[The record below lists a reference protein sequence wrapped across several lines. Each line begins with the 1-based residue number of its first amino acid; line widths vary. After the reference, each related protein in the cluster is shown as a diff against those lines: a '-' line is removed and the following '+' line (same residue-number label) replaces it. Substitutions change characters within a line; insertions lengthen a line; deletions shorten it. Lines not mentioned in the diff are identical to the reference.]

1 MATEEDVERMETSE
15 ENFYDNLDDIISG
28 LVNEKLESSGW
39 VEGLPPGMADI
50 ERELGNLEDQ
60 QARIQD
66 VFRESEHLLVVAGDN
81 LAWQQAWFKEWN
93 EHNRTGSP
101 EEMVDLTVEDD
112 DIMVVSEGPATQQ
125 QQKQQKTQQQQQQ
138 QPPPPQRQESQPE
151 PSSIPQTAAED
162 VTVPSTPHQSQPD
175 GSVPTANQESGAPSV
190 QPIAGQNKEPFQ
202 RKVSTAVTGPSSQVV
217 PGTSDPLTV
226 ELAVGMRLMGK
237 KKDDIWYQGT
247 LIKIV
252 TDEKG
257 MIKYKVKYDVKG
269 KGLLSG
275 NHIAFSETVGQGV
288 LHAGSRI
295 VGQYVDEEG
304 DSVQYLYA
312 GIVAEL
318 PSKSNRSRYLIFF
331 DDGFATYLRRNQIHQ
346 VCKPSTNAWEDV
358 HPNSREFIREYL
370 QGYPERAMVK
380 VKVGQKIRTEW
391 NGQWWDARVDS
402 VDGSLVKMYYP
413 TDKRS
418 EWIYRGSTRLWPLY
432 EAFAHQEQA
441 QTGGSKSIRSHTMG
455 KTRGPHIEYTR
466 AEDEETKSKTTGAA
480 GTVQKKAA
488 PTSAPATL
496 TYLTAPSLSKPPSH
510 SSSSTSTIDSSSL
523 SFEKLLTEDIE
534 KLQAGSKLVPSSSG
548 ELQNSGGGMGRP
560 VANREAWLQIAGTTQ
575 KKTGTSQKSNTTE
588 QPKVT
593 TSQQSSWPGK
603 QAVTSQQASSAVK
616 PTVASTVKQTVTTTQ
631 SSGTTYPQRPSRPLK
646 KQVAR
651 KSTGPKSRRPFLDLY
666 TGSTG
671 SRKDMASI
679 LQERLMEEGDSNS
692 RSSEDSIVD
701 ITIETDPMEVP
712 TPKIVKFC
720 PHQCTPSCVS
730 HVRPANP
737 DQYKGRGPSP
747 HSNPLKVPI
756 LYQWERYIGKK
767 RPGGTR
773 DVSYRT
779 PCARMVRNIRDVSR
793 YLSQT
798 NTDFLSIDQFCFD
811 PYVML
816 DNLRPEKYYVK
827 IPDISNGNED
837 VPISCVNEINNE
849 HPDNVGYTKQ
859 RLPTPGVELNLDPDY
874 LVCCDCTDNCQNKKT
889 CACHQLTIQAYR
901 SSCRIGGQEDP
912 DAGYNYRR
920 LTEQLPTGIYE
931 CNSRCKCSKQCY
943 NRVAQNGIGLRLQV
957 FRTSKRGWGIRCL
970 DDIPQGAFI
979 CIYAGQLLTEDT
991 ANKGGH
997 MFGDEYL
1004 AELDHIEVA
1013 EKFKEGYESD
1023 VPDSSGSDMNESD
1036 SDSDNSNS
1044 GEEPSISSSTSPE
1057 PDLDNSS
1064 DEDYKPEI
1072 TDKPADTGGAVK
1084 LILRR
1089 ESRGSTSGR
1098 SGKTTEQ
1105 WSVKPQKCDTDKK
1118 VESWIEKNLSEKKS
1132 GDTGSQSESRSSS
1145 GRETPKQMHQSQDS
1159 KPGPS
1164 QPNKGD
1170 LDQSEDTNPSKKDS
1184 SGQEQ
1189 ERHNIF
1195 DIMEFSESKDGTSK
1209 TPEQSSE
1216 GHKKG
1221 DMTRSFQD
1229 ALKDMNVSMEVSP
1242 KKAPGQQGAV
1252 GANKGSEKDDGTTSP
1267 VTERKGTV
1275 AEKAGR
1281 RESDIQDKTGKT
1293 EGEEKEKKG
1302 KDGSSPVRH
1311 YGYRVDG
1318 ERIVGLKRKH
1328 RKKVVVKASS
1338 SSESEESKPK
1348 PAGGD
1353 CELMIVGATSLA
1365 VDSGDETSESDSEK
1379 GSDKGK
1385 KKKEKDQLKVPA
1397 PEDTQQ
1403 PVAVLQ
1409 PSPDR
1414 STRKYFGEEHC
1425 YVMDAKVIGNCGRYL
1440 NHSCSPNLFVQNVF
1454 VDTHDLRFPWV
1465 AFFSSKRIRG
1475 GTELTWDYNYEVG
1488 SVPDKV
1494 LYCYCGS
1501 EECRGRLL

>member
-1 MATEEDVERMETSE
+1 MATVGDAERQEMSE

-28 LVNEKLESSGW
+28 LVNEKLEGSGW

-50 ERELGNLEDQ
+50 ERELGSLEDQ

-66 VFRESEHLLVVAGDN
+66 VFQESEQLLGVAGDN
-81 LAWQQAWFKEWN
+81 LAWQQTWFNDWKD
-93 EHNRTGSP
+93 HNRTGVP

-112 DIMVVSEGPATQQ
+112 EIMVVSDRPAI
-125 QQKQQKTQQQQQQ
+125 QQQ
-138 QPPPPQRQESQPE
+138 QPQQQRAQQQRAQQRQEQPELSSAPQAVAEVETPPAVPQQSQPE
-151 PSSIPQTAAED
+151 S
-162 VTVPSTPHQSQPD
+162 
-175 GSVPTANQESGAPSV
+175 SVPTTNQETGASSE
-190 QPIAGQNKEPFQ
+190 QPIAVQHEEQVQ
-202 RKVSTAVTGPSSQVV
+202 REAVKVSTAEAGPSSQVA
-217 PGTSDPLTV
+217 PGTSDPV
-226 ELAVGMRLMGK
+226 SAELAVGMRLMGK

-257 MIKYKVKYDVKG
+257 VIRYKVKYDVKG
-269 KGLLSG
+269 KSLLSG
-275 NHIAFSETVGQGV
+275 NHIAFCETVGQGV

-318 PSKSNRSRYLIFF
+318 PSKANKSRYLIFF

-346 VCKPSTNAWEDV
+346 VCKPSANAWEDV

-466 AEDEETKSKTTGAA
+466 AEDEEAKSKAA
-480 GTVQKKAA
+480 GGSESAQKKPASA
-488 PTSAPATL
+488 SAPIG
-496 TYLTAPSLSKPPSH
+496 SQSKPPSR
-510 SSSSTSTIDSSSL
+510 SSTPRSSSTVDSNSL

-560 VANREAWLQIAGTTQ
+560 VTNREAWLQIAGA
-575 KKTGTSQKSNTTE
+575 SQKNT
-588 QPKVT
+588 V
-593 TSQQSSWPGK
+593 TSQQSN
-603 QAVTSQQASSAVK
+603 T
-616 PTVASTVKQTVTTTQ
+616 TVKQTVTNQQSNTSVKQTVTSQQSNAAAKQTVPTAQPPVTTF
-631 SSGTTYPQRPSRPLK
+631 PQRQSRPLK

-651 KSTGPKSRRPFLDLY
+651 KSTGPRSRRPFPDHY
-666 TGSTG
+666 TSSSTSVG
-671 SRKDMASI
+671 RKDIASI
-679 LQERLMEEGDSNS
+679 LQKRLMEEGDSNS
-692 RSSEDSIVD
+692 RSSEDSVVD
-701 ITIETDPMEVP
+701 ITVDTDPTEVP
-712 TPKIVKFC
+712 TPKMLKFC
-720 PHQCTPSCVS
+720 PHQCTPTCVS

-737 DQYKGRGPSP
+737 DQYRGRGAWP
-747 HSNPLKVPI
+747 HINPLKVPI

-779 PCARMVRNIRDVSR
+779 PCARMLRNVRDISR
-793 YLSQT
+793 YLTQT
-798 NTDFLSIDQFCFD
+798 KTDFLSIDQFCFD

-816 DNLRPEKYYVK
+816 DNKMLGKNYVK

-874 LVCCDCTDNCQNKKT
+874 LVSCDCTDNCQNKKT

-901 SSCRIGGQEDP
+901 SRPGGQEDP
-912 DAGYNYRR
+912 DAGYENRR

-991 ANKGGH
+991 ANKGGN

-1004 AELDHIEVA
+1004 AELDHIEIA

-1023 VPDSSGSDMNESD
+1023 VPDSSGSDMNNSD
-1036 SDSDNSNS
+1036 SDSDNSSS
-1044 GEEPSISSSTSPE
+1044 GEEPSITSSTSPE

-1064 DEDYKPEI
+1064 DSDYKPDI
-1072 TDKPADTGGAVK
+1072 TDKPGEAGGGVK

-1118 VESWIEKNLSEKKS
+1118 VESWMEKNLSDNKP
-1132 GDTGSQSESRSSS
+1132 GDPGSQP
-1145 GRETPKQMHQSQDS
+1145 GQSQSS
-1159 KPGPS
+1159 KE
-1164 QPNKGD
+1164 D
-1170 LDQSEDTNPSKKDS
+1170 LGQSVDTNPTKKES

-1195 DIMEFSESKDGTSK
+1195 DIMEFSESKDESIK
-1209 TPEQSSE
+1209 TPDQSGE
-1216 GHKKG
+1216 GQKKG
-1221 DMTRSFQD
+1221 DTNRSFQD
-1229 ALKDMNVSMEVSP
+1229 ALKDMNVSMEVLP
-1242 KKAPGQQGAV
+1242 KKAPAQQGSVA
-1252 GANKGSEKDDGTTSP
+1252 ASKESEKDDGTACP
-1267 VTERKGTV
+1267 VAAEKDSVEEKTER
-1275 AEKAGR
+1275 
-1281 RESDIQDKTGKT
+1281 REGDIQDKTGKT
-1293 EGEEKEKKG
+1293 EGEEKDKKG
-1302 KDGSSPVRH
+1302 KDSSSPLRH

-1318 ERIVGLKRKH
+1318 DRIAGLKRKH

-1348 PAGGD
+1348 PADGEF
-1353 CELMIVGATSLA
+1353 ELMIVGATSLA
-1365 VDSGDETSESDSEK
+1365 VDSGDETSDSEK
-1379 GSDKGK
+1379 CSDKGK
-1385 KKKEKDQLKVPA
+1385 KKKEKDQLEVPA
-1397 PEDTQQ
+1397 PVQILVPDDTQQ

-1409 PSPDR
+1409 PSPDK

-1475 GTELTWDYNYEVG
+1475 GTELTWDYNYQVG
-1488 SVPDKV
+1488 SVAGKV

>member
-1 MATEEDVERMETSE
+1 MATDGDAEGIEMSD
-15 ENFYDNLDDIISG
+15 ENFYENLDDIISG

-39 VEGLPPGMADI
+39 VEGLPPGMAAI
-50 ERELGNLEDQ
+50 ERDLGSLEDQ

-66 VFRESEHLLVVAGDN
+66 VFRESERLLGVAGEN
-81 LAWQQAWFKEWN
+81 LAWQQTWFNDWM

-101 EEMVDLTVEDD
+101 EEMVDLTAEDD
-112 DIMVVSEGPATQQ
+112 EVMVVSEGPATQQ
-125 QQKQQKTQQQQQQ
+125 QQLQQPQQQAQ
-138 QPPPPQRQESQPE
+138 QRQEQEHQSE
-151 PSSIPQTAAED
+151 L
-162 VTVPSTPHQSQPD
+162 PSTPQAATDEETVPAAPQPPQPE
-175 GSVPTANQESGAPSV
+175 SLVPTTNQESGASSE
-190 QPIAGQNKEPFQ
+190 QPIADQNEEQVQ
-202 RKVSTAVTGPSSQVV
+202 REVVKMSTAEVGLPSQVT
-217 PGTSDPLTV
+217 PGTSDPVSV

-252 TDEKG
+252 PDEKG
-257 MIKYKVKYDVKG
+257 LIKYKVKYDGKG

-318 PSKSNRSRYLIFF
+318 PSKMNRSRYLIFF
-331 DDGFATYLRRNQIHQ
+331 DDGFATYLKRDQIHQ
-346 VCKPSTNAWEDV
+346 VCKPSANAWEDV
-358 HPNSREFIREYL
+358 HPNSREFIKEYL

-441 QTGGSKSIRSHTMG
+441 QTEGSKSIRSHTMG

-466 AEDEETKSKTTGAA
+466 AEEEAAKRKTTGAA
-480 GTVQKKAA
+480 QKKPA
-488 PTSAPATL
+488 SASASS
-496 TYLTAPSLSKPPSH
+496 ASQSKPPSR
-510 SSSSTSTIDSSSL
+510 SSTPRSSSTVDSSSL

-534 KLQAGSKLVPSSSG
+534 KLQAGSKLVPSTSS

-560 VANREAWLQIAGTTQ
+560 VANREAWFQIAGATQ
-575 KKTGTSQKSNTTE
+575 KKTVTSQQSNTTVKQTVTSQKSNT
-588 QPKVT
+588 V
-593 TSQQSSWPGK
+593 
-603 QAVTSQQASSAVK
+603 VK
-616 PTVASTVKQTVTTTQ
+616 HVVPTTVKQTVTTTQ
-631 SSGTTYPQRPSRPLK
+631 PPVTTTAQRINRPLK

-651 KSTGPKSRRPFLDLY
+651 KSTGPR
-666 TGSTG
+666 
-671 SRKDMASI
+671 SRKPFPDQFVPPSVGRKDIASI
-679 LQERLMEEGDSNS
+679 LQKRLMEEGDSNS
-692 RSSEDSIVD
+692 RSSEDSVVD
-701 ITIETDPMEVP
+701 ITVETDPMEVP
-712 TPKIVKFC
+712 TPKMVKFS
-720 PHQCTPSCVS
+720 PHQCTPACVS

-737 DQYKGRGPSP
+737 AQYRGRGTWP
-747 HSNPLKVPI
+747 HINPLKVPI

-779 PCARMVRNIRDVSR
+779 PCARMVRNVRDVSW
-793 YLSQT
+793 YLMQT
-798 NTDFLSIDQFCFD
+798 KTDFLSIDQFCFD

-816 DNLRPEKYYVK
+816 DNMRPEKYFVK

-837 VPISCVNEINNE
+837 VPISCVNEINHE

-859 RLPTPGVELNLDPDY
+859 RLPTPGVELNLDPDF
-874 LVCCDCTDNCQNKKT
+874 LVSCDCTDNCQNKKT

-901 SSCRIGGQEDP
+901 SRPGGQEDP
-912 DAGYNYRR
+912 DAGYEYRR

-979 CIYAGQLLTEDT
+979 CIYAGQLLNEDT
-991 ANKGGH
+991 ANKGGN

-1004 AELDHIEVA
+1004 AELDHIEIA

-1023 VPDSSGSDMNESD
+1023 VPDSSGSDLND
-1036 SDSDNSNS
+1036 SDSESDNSS
-1044 GEEPSISSSTSPE
+1044 SAEEPSITSSTSPE

-1064 DEDYKPEI
+1064 DSDYKPDI
-1072 TDKPADTGGAVK
+1072 TDKSGDTSGAVK

-1098 SGKTTEQ
+1098 SGKTTDQ

-1145 GRETPKQMHQSQDS
+1145 GRNTPKQTHQSQDS
-1159 KPGPS
+1159 KPGLP
-1164 QPNKGD
+1164 QPNKE
-1170 LDQSEDTNPSKKDS
+1170 DQSQSVDTNPAKKES
-1184 SGQEQ
+1184 SVHEQ

-1209 TPEQSSE
+1209 TPDREVQ
-1216 GHKKG
+1216 KKG
-1221 DMTRSFQD
+1221 DTNRSFQD
-1229 ALKDMNVSMEVSP
+1229 ALKDMNVSMELSP
-1242 KKAPGQQGAV
+1242 KKAPGQQGTV
-1252 GANKGSEKDDGTTSP
+1252 GAKKDSGKDDGMACP
-1267 VTERKGTV
+1267 VVEEKGAIEGK
-1275 AEKAGR
+1275 AER
-1281 RESDIQDKTGKT
+1281 REGDVQDKTGKT

-1302 KDGSSPVRH
+1302 KDGSSPMRH
-1311 YGYRVDG
+1311 YGYRIDG
-1318 ERIVGLKRKH
+1318 DRIVGLKRKH
-1328 RKKVVVKASS
+1328 RKKIVVKASS

-1348 PAGGD
+1348 PASGD

-1365 VDSGDETSESDSEK
+1365 VDSGDETSDSEK
-1379 GSDKGK
+1379 GSSSDKGK
-1385 KKKEKDQLKVPA
+1385 KKKEKDQLEVPA
-1397 PEDTQQ
+1397 PVLDDTQQ

-1475 GTELTWDYNYEVG
+1475 GTELTWDYNYQVG
-1488 SVPDKV
+1488 SVAGKV